1 MRRITFLYSH
11 PIQYFAPLLQQI
23 TAARFC
29 ECRVLYCE
37 DTTQGYFD
45 KEFGKQISWDTPLL
59 QGYNY
64 YFLPNSWLSKMGSF
78 LRLSN
83 LSVRKQV
90 GKKHT
95 DILAVHG
102 WGYFTAIF
110 AIVCARLQGTEV
122 WLRAESPLN
131 QEMQKPGWIRLFKKI
146 FLQYG
151 LFRMVSKFL
160 YIGEQNRLFYEYF
173 GVPAS
178 KLIFCPYAVDNE
190 QLQLAKK
197 NAGSK
202 TAARQLLGLPT
213 NDFIVLFSGKLIA
226 KKNPLDLVTAFHK
239 AAVPN
244 STLVLLG
251 DGELQASIQAFIK
264 TNNSSNIV
272 MAGFKNQTE
281 LPAWFVAADIFV
293 LPSGIGETWGLVVN
307 EAMNYDLPVLVSSLV
322 GSGADLVQN
331 ADNGYMF
338 PLGDTDALAELLRQ
352 TAADPAWRSK
362 AGAQSAAIISRYS
375 YTTII
380 QNLQQALQ
388 EPVKG
393 PSLKST

>member
-1 MRRITFLYSH
+1 MKRITFLYSH
-11 PIQYFAPLLQQI
+11 PIQYFAPLLRQVN
-23 TAARFC
+23 AAGFC
-29 ECRVLYCE
+29 KCRVLYCE

-45 KEFGKQISWDTPLL
+45 KEFGRRISWDTPLL
-59 QGYNY
+59 NGYDY
-64 YFLPNSWLSKMGSF
+64 YFLPNSWFSRIGGF

-83 LSVRKQV
+83 LSARKEV
-90 GKKHT
+90 GKNKT

-110 AIVCARLQGTEV
+110 AIVWARLQGTEV
-122 WLRAESPLN
+122 WLRGENPLN
-131 QEMQKPGWIRLFKKI
+131 QEMQKPAWVRLFKKL

-190 QLQLAKK
+190 QLQGAKK
-197 NAGSK
+197 NGGSK
-202 TAARQLLGLPT
+202 TGARQLLGLPA

-226 KKNPLDLVTAFHK
+226 KKNSLDLVAAFHQ

-264 TNNSSNIV
+264 TNNSSHTV

-307 EAMNYDLPVLVSSLV
+307 EAMNYGLPVLVSSLV
-322 GSGADLVQN
+322 GCGVDLVHN
-331 ADNGYMF
+331 GDNGYLF
-338 PLGDTDALAELLRQ
+338 PLGDTDALSELLK
-352 TAADPAWRSK
+352 TAADPDWRSK
-362 AGAQSAAIISRYS
+362 AGARSAAIISRYS

-380 QNLQQALQ
+380 QNLQQAMQ
-388 EPVKG
+388 SHTG
-393 PSLKST
+393 A